1 MSNVAVD
8 LHLNVR
14 PFDDEHIVSTLF
26 RHHFHSGYRT
36 YQSSVSSIT
45 NDFRLQH
52 PFQVNRQLYRDLY
65 AAFSPRI
72 SYSEFLMQHTLY
84 GYYGSFLPA
93 QIDSAHSPLKKNS
106 ENISLVK
113 FADEWRHCPACVEE
127 DLQSKGCVYYHLGHQ
142 LPGMSIC
149 QKHQLLL
156 QIHCEKCYRY
166 SRCIDKVG
174 LPQPYNCAR
183 CGAAYGQ
190 LDGYIDDDISWLQK
204 TSHRLLYGLAKP
216 LSLHQLQNA
225 YRRSLNLE
233 APSGALRAKDIR
245 CINAAQKNLDNH
257 FSPQLFERL
266 FNLNMDSQNRKFSGL
281 GVYALA
287 FHQKLHLPISH
298 LMMVR
303 MLFGEWENIPEA

>member
-1 MSNVAVD
+1 MNNVAVD

-65 AAFSPRI
+65 AAFTPRV

-84 GYYGSFLPA
+84 GYYRPFLPT
-93 QIDSAHSPLKKNS
+93 QIDSADSPLLKNS
-106 ENISLVK
+106 ENINLVK

-127 DLQSKGCVYYHLGHQ
+127 DLHSKGCVYYHVEHQ
-142 LPGMSIC
+142 LPGMSVC
-149 QKHQLLL
+149 QKHQLAL
-156 QIHCEKCYRY
+156 QIPCEQCYRY

-174 LPQPYNCAR
+174 LPHPSHCSG
-183 CGAAYGQ
+183 CGASYRC
-190 LDGYIDDDISWLQK
+190 LDGYMDDDIGWLQK
-204 TSHRLLYGLAKP
+204 VSLRLLNGHAKP
-216 LSLHQLQNA
+216 LSMQQLQNA
-225 YRRSLNLE
+225 YRKYLNLDINNGRL
-233 APSGALRAKDIR
+233 SVKDVR
-245 CINAAQKNLDNH
+245 CINNLQKELDNH

-266 FNLNMDSQNRKFSGL
+266 FDLKMNSKNRTFSGL
-281 GVYALA
+281 RVYALA
-287 FHQKLHLPISH
+287 YHQKLHLPISH